1 MTKNFHYEL
10 GFLIDANI
18 PENEH
23 PKTIQTV
30 KELLLEKGANIIS
43 EIDFGRKKLNYPI
56 KKSLKASFFV
66 FEFTIEAKEIKSIE
80 QTLKLE
86 KAILRFLTTKKPH
99 NIINQK
105 PTEVEPQRNNN
116 DRNDRN
122 DNKRERPSFDRKPAE
137 TKKPEVIVEKEDV
150 KEDVKIEEPQ
160 EPKEEIVEEVVKT
173 DDIKQAEVVQKEPVA
188 QNDLDK
194 KLDEILNENK
204 F

>member
-23 PKTIQTV
+23 PKVIQTV
-30 KELLLEKGANIIS
+30 KDLLLEKGANLIS

-56 KKSLKASFFV
+56 KNSLKASFFV
-66 FEFTIEAKEIKSIE
+66 FEFTIDACEIKTIE
-80 QTLKLE
+80 KTLKLE

-99 NIINQK
+99 NVINTK
-105 PTEVEPQRNNN
+105 PTEIEPARGNR
-116 DRNDRN
+116 DN
-122 DNKRERPSFDRKPAE
+122 DNRDNRRERFQKQTPVAKKDVVKEMVE
-137 TKKPEVIVEKEDV
+137 TKEEIKKME
-150 KEDVKIEEPQ
+150 KIEE
-160 EPKEEIVEEVVKT
+160 I
-173 DDIKQAEVVQKEPVA
+173 KEPEIEKIEEKVIIEETSKTPD
-188 QNDLDK
+188 DLDK

>member
-23 PKTIQTV
+23 PKVIQTV
-30 KELLLEKGANIIS
+30 KDLLLEKGANLIS

-66 FEFTIEAKEIKSIE
+66 FEFTIDASEIKTIE
-80 QTLKLE
+80 KTLKLE
-86 KAILRFLTTKKPH
+86 KTILRFLTTKKPH
-99 NIINQK
+99 NFINTK
-105 PTEVEPQRNNN
+105 PTEIETTRGNR
-116 DRNDRN
+116 DN
-122 DNKRERPSFDRKPAE
+122 DNRDNRREKFQKQAPIA
-137 TKKPEVIVEKEDV
+137 KKDLVEEKAQIKEKEDV
-150 KEDVKIEEPQ
+150 KEVEKPEEIQEPEIEKIEE
-160 EPKEEIVEEVVKT
+160 KVVIEETSKT
-173 DDIKQAEVVQKEPVA
+173 PD
-188 QNDLDK
+188 DLDK

>member
-23 PKTIQTV
+23 PKVIQTV
-30 KELLLEKGANIIS
+30 KDLLLEKGANLIS

-66 FEFTIEAKEIKSIE
+66 FEFTIDASEIKTIE
-80 QTLKLE
+80 KNLKLE
-86 KAILRFLTTKKPH
+86 KTILRFLTTKKPH
-99 NIINQK
+99 NFINTK
-105 PTEVEPQRNNN
+105 PTEIEPTRGNR
-116 DRNDRN
+116 DN
-122 DNKRERPSFDRKPAE
+122 DNKNNRREKFQKQAPIAKKDLVEEKVQ
-137 TKKPEVIVEKEDV
+137 TKKDV
-150 KEDVKIEEPQ
+150 KEVEKIEEIQ
-160 EPKEEIVEEVVKT
+160 EPEIEKIEERVVIEETSKAP
-173 DDIKQAEVVQKEPVA
+173 D
-188 QNDLDK
+188 DLDK